1 MKMLDVISAV
11 GERMDWIKIDSS
23 WEIDD
28 GGQIILKVPEVCLDD
43 EVDVVY
49 YWYDHLMPDE
59 KRKKIQ
65 KAINN
70 HDFKTFKKYEEEY
83 EGCGMTYFPSSA
95 FIYKGDEA
103 IGSVCVV
110 WSEDTFSL
118 INFSESECG

>member
-11 GERMDWIKIDSS
+11 GKRMDWIKIDSS

-28 GGQIILKVPEVCLDD
+28 GGQIILKMSEFYLDD
-43 EVDVVY
+43 EVEVDY

-59 KRKKIQ
+59 KRKEIQ
-65 KAINN
+65 KAIDN
-70 HDFKTFKKYEEEY
+70 HDFKTFKKYQEEY
-83 EGCGMTYFPSSA
+83 EDCDITYFPSSA

-110 WSEDTFSL
+110 
-118 INFSESECG
+118 